1 MMSRVFKYVQDVA
14 DLAEPYVRNAG
25 DYAASTVQYAGDCVR
40 NAGNCVRKKKKAI
53 RRRNFF
59 ARLNGIIQFSTN
71 VVAAVIALI
80 MLFLNTSTEK
90 TFKISKER

>member
-1 MMSRVFKYVQDVA
+1 MSRVFKYVQDVA

-40 NAGNCVRKKKKAI
+40 KKKKAI

-71 VVAAVIALI
+71 VVLMVAAVIALI
-80 MLFLNTSTEK
+80 MAVSEYFNRK
-90 TFKISKER
+90 DV

>member
-1 MMSRVFKYVQDVA
+1 MSRVFKYVQDVA

-59 ARLNGIIQFSTN
+59 ARLNGIIQFSIN
-71 VVAAVIALI
+71 VVLMVAAVIALI
-80 MLFLNTSTEK
+80 MAVSEYFNRK
-90 TFKISKER
+90 DV